1 MSISK
6 ITIAESGLID
16 RYRIRY
22 RVADLAPVDPGW
34 RLVQINAETKTLDLC
49 EVVAGPPSSGP

>member
-22 RVADLAPVDPGW
+22 RVADLAPVDPSW
-34 RLVQINAETKTLDLC
+34 RLRPAHVHVRAANHPL
-49 EVVAGPPSSGP
+49 